1 MKLFLRGGFVLMERI
16 AWLKEKRCIAE
27 ARYDT
32 LHAASYD
39 QNWGHINASHRS
51 FLQRFLNLCPPG
63 GTILDAACG
72 TGKYW
77 PLILESGRSVVGIDQ
92 SQQMLLQANSKF
104 PHVRTEK
111 MGLQEIDFA
120 SAFDGVICMDAMEF
134 VAPEDWPVVLHNFRR
149 ALREN
154 GPLYFTV
161 ELINAVERAHA
172 YSEGQKQGLPLVEGE
187 YAHEGS
193 YHYYPMLEQV
203 RTWMSAASFS
213 IIEEGE
219 GDDYQH
225 FLARKG

>member
-1 MKLFLRGGFVLMERI
+1 MERS
-16 AWLKEKRCIAE
+16 AWLSEKRRIAE
-27 ARYDT
+27 QRYDT

-51 FLQRFLNLCPPG
+51 FLQRFLALCPPG

-77 PLILESGRSVVGIDQ
+77 SLILERGRSVVGIDQ

-104 PHVRTEK
+104 AHVRTEK
-111 MGLQEIDFA
+111 MGLQEIDFLA
-120 SAFDGVICMDAMEF
+120 AFDGVICVDAMEF
-134 VAPEDWPVVLHNFRR
+134 IPPEDWPVVLHNFRGV
-149 ALREN
+149 LKEN
-154 GPLYFTV
+154 GLLYFTV
-161 ELINAVERAHA
+161 ELIDGGERAHA
-172 YSEGQKQGLPLVEGE
+172 YREGQKQELPVVEGE

-193 YHYYPMLEQV
+193 YHYYPTLEQV
-203 RTWMSAASFS
+203 RTWMSQASFS